1 MASLP
6 ALLQRMRI
14 GAAAL
19 PLLLA
24 GFLLGGL
31 ALPAQAQ
38 YAPFHTPVIDSVL
51 AAEDAADSAAVQS
64 DTSDGDQHASLRGLK
79 ALGAVVPS
87 RLFEVLL
94 VLAFMV
100 TPVICAGGFAAV
112 ALFLDAGC
120 LRMGL
125 AVLGW
130 GAALLGGLLI
140 GGVLGTGLGALS
152 VFGWAGVI
160 AGGLGYPVLFL
171 RARTKIKQLPQAEYL
186 TWKHTL
192 TGGALL
198 GTGAGSALSVVRS
211 AGALF
216 KGSGGSFGGGG
227 ASGSFGGGQVAQ
239 VATASAQGASAS
251 STVGLTSS
259 AAPGVGAVSA
269 GVASTRSAAA
279 AADDQGRASSASGSR
294 VKRVGRAVWRLVRR
308 LRWYHGVAFVLV
320 LLVFL
325 PVGMGVGTVF
335 QRPRLLLWIV
345 GVYTLFR
352 VPWLL
357 VRSGIEVAATL
368 YVVSLFVALAGIAMA
383 AESQAPYRHLAIA
396 GVIAGLVEVGY
407 FVLPNTLPEVTAPSG
422 REAPFRGGGASDR
435 W

>member
-6 ALLQRMRI
+6 SLLQRMRI
-14 GAAAL
+14 GTAAL

-31 ALPAQAQ
+31 ALPVQAQ
-38 YAPFHTPVIDSVL
+38 YDPFHTPAIDSVL
-51 AAEDAADSAAVQS
+51 AAEDAADSAAAQA
-64 DTSDGDQHASLRGLK
+64 DTSVGDQHAILRGLN
-79 ALGAVVPS
+79 ALGAAVPS

-94 VLAFMV
+94 VLAFV
-100 TPVICAGGFAAV
+100 VIPVICAGGFAAV
-112 ALFLDAGC
+112 ALFMDAGC
-120 LRMGL
+120 LRIGL

-152 VFGWAGVI
+152 VFGWAGGI

-198 GTGAGSALSVVRS
+198 GTGAGSALNVARS

-216 KGSGGSFGGGG
+216 KGGGGSFGGGG
-227 ASGSFGGGQVAQ
+227 ASGSFGGGAVAQ
-239 VATASAQGASAS
+239 GATASAQGAGAS
-251 STVGLTSS
+251 GTVGLTSS

-279 AADDQGRASSASGSR
+279 DQGRAPSASGSR
-294 VKRVGRAVWRLVRR
+294 VKRAGHAVWRFVQR

-357 VRSGIEVAATL
+357 VRSGIEVAANL
-368 YVVSLFVALAGIAMA
+368 YVVSLFVALAGVAMA

-396 GVIAGLVEVGY
+396 GGIALLVEIGY
-407 FVLPNTLPEVTAPSG
+407 FVLPNTLPEATAPSG